1 MFPYTDREVAWLNQ
15 PRQLSQAEIVA
26 RANRLRAEY
35 LGALVAVLARKA
47 AKITE
52 PLARLIER
60 QRMAAELNRMSD
72 RELADIG
79 ISRGEI
85 EAVVAGDF
93 NDERVP
99 TSRWLRT
106 TTTSAAASPPDR
118 RTLRPWPSAPDDQ
131 GVPVADDEPP
141 QQPQALTAVAAST

>member
-99 TSRWLRT
+99 HKPVVAHNNNQRGRL
-106 TTTSAAASPPDR
+106 AA
-118 RTLRPWPSAPDDQ
+118 
-131 GVPVADDEPP
+131 
-141 QQPQALTAVAAST
+141 